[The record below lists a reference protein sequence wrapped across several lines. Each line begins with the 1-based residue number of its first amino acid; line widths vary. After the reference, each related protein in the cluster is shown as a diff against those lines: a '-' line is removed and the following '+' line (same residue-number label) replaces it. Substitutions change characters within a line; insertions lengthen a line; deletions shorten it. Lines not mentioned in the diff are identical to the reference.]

1 METLVIYF
9 SQKGKTKEAAGRI
22 AQLSGADLAEIKTHK
37 SYRMSYRKTV
47 FTSLKEILLN
57 EKKTNVFCVSVLI
70 MGIGIIGSN
79 WSVNEHTA
87 DFLAF
92 ANMEA
97 LARGESGSGITCWRT
112 VSMNGA
118 GRPAHYT
125 YCGSCDAVLAREVA
139 DKDYCPR

>member
-1 METLVIYF
+1 M
-9 SQKGKTKEAAGRI
+9 
-22 AQLSGADLAEIKTHK
+22 
-37 SYRMSYRKTV
+37 
-47 FTSLKEILLN
+47 
-57 EKKTNVFCVSVLI
+57 LI

-118 GRPAHYT
+118 DRPAHYT

>member
-1 METLVIYF
+1 
-9 SQKGKTKEAAGRI
+9 
-22 AQLSGADLAEIKTHK
+22 
-37 SYRMSYRKTV
+37 
-47 FTSLKEILLN
+47 
-57 EKKTNVFCVSVLI
+57 

-112 VSMNGA
+112 VSK
-118 GRPAHYT
+118 
-125 YCGSCDAVLAREVA
+125 L
-139 DKDYCPR
+139 

>member
-1 METLVIYF
+1 MARNLEPVDRCESLVTPECIPIPE
-9 SQKGKTKEAAGRI
+9 SDWKVGLKINSKTTYENFDLI
-22 AQLSGADLAEIKTHK
+22 FFLNLLSL
-37 SYRMSYRKTV
+37 
-47 FTSLKEILLN
+47 LLN